1 MKVKLDLV
9 LCMLEKS
16 NAITNSQYES
26 AMEKRVIR
34 EVSFR
39 KDYFILREQCKQDLE
54 RGISN
59 KKLMSP
65 RSKKK
70 RECDSE
76 SDLRRSV
83 HARLWQ
89 FSKRLRR
96 DDS

>member
-59 KKLMSP
+59 KKLE
-65 RSKKK
+65 R
-70 RECDSE
+70 
-76 SDLRRSV
+76 
-83 HARLWQ
+83 A
-89 FSKRLRR
+89 
-96 DDS
+96 